1 MVTPSSESP
10 PGCTLA
16 VHVVPNAPTSAVAG
30 WHGDAL
36 KVRVHAPA
44 TEGRANDE
52 LCAFLAA
59 HLGLPRRAVRLRHGA
74 SSRRKLLQLD
84 GLTADELRRRLGA

>member
-1 MVTPSSESP
+1 MTPASDP
-10 PGCTLA
+10 APGCTLA
-16 VHVVPNAPTSAVAG
+16 VHVVPNAPASAVAG

-44 TEGRANDE
+44 TQGRANDE

-59 HLGLPRRAVRLRHGA
+59 HLGLPRRSIRLRHGA
-74 SSRRKLLQLD
+74 ASRRKLVQLD

>member
-1 MVTPSSESP
+1 MTPASDP
-10 PGCTLA
+10 APGCTLA
-16 VHVVPNAPTSAVAG
+16 VHVVPNAPASAVAG

-44 TEGRANDE
+44 TQGRANDE

-59 HLGLPRRAVRLRHGA
+59 HLGLSRHSIRLRHGA
-74 SSRRKLLQLD
+74 ASRRKLVQLD